1 MKKFPLSLLL
11 AAGLSLCSLAHTG
24 CVAVAA
30 AGAGAG
36 AVAYVR
42 GELSDTLEASLDRSV
57 RASNAAITGLQF
69 AKVSERKDALNAV
82 IIARTAEDKKVEI
95 RLIKIG
101 DKSTEVKIRVAVF
114 GDEVIARAVLDRIR
128 DNL

>member
-1 MKKFPLSLLL
+1 MKNLIALVSAGFLL
-11 AAGLSLCSLAHTG
+11 AACALQTG

-36 AVAYVR
+36 AIAYVR
-42 GELSDTLEASLDRSV
+42 GELSDTLEANLDRSV
-57 RASNAAITGLQF
+57 RASNAAITRLQF

-95 RLIKIG
+95 RLIKIAE
-101 DKSTEVKIRVAVF
+101 KSTEVKIRVEVF
-114 GDEVIARAVLDRIR
+114 GDEMISRAVLEQIR
-128 DNL
+128 ANL